1 MDGLLVFTVF
11 FPAVAA
17 FVVLLTVPRDSQDQA
32 KWLALIS
39 TLAVFVTSLV
49 LIMRFDRS
57 PGDASGAPFQF
68 ESNATWIDA
77 ATAGFETHLHFGV
90 DGLGIT
96 MVCLT
101 TFLFVVATLVSF
113 GVTLRTREYFF
124 WLLALETGVLGVF
137 TSLDL
142 ILFFLFWEVELLP
155 MYMLISIWGSGRK
168 EYSAMKFLIYTV
180 AGSALML
187 VGFLVIGF
195 SAQPVHTFDM
205 TVLQQSRITDA
216 LLPLWAIFGLIFL
229 GFAVKLPMFPL
240 HTWLPD
246 AHTDAPTAVS
256 VILAGVLLKMG
267 GYGILRILIS
277 LMPDTAKDYGVWM
290 ATFAAISVIYGALVT
305 LRQKDLKR
313 LVAYSSVSHMGY
325 VLLGIAALGHVSLN
339 GAALRMFTHGT
350 ITGLLFVMVG
360 IIYDRAH
367 TRDIDQLSGLAHT
380 MPLAA
385 TVMVIAGLAALG
397 LPAMSGFVAEL
408 LVLLGSFDAYTAP
421 TIIAVFGI
429 LLSAGYITWMIQRV
443 FFGEKNPRWAALP
456 DADQWWERV
465 PMAALVAVIVLI
477 GVRPSLIVDVL
488 DSGMINI
495 VKVLG

>member
-1 MDGLLVFTVF
+1 MNGLLVFAVF

-17 FVVLLTVPRDSQDQA
+17 AVVIATVPRESTDQA
-32 KWLALIS
+32 RWLALIA
-39 TLAVFVTSLV
+39 TLTSFAASVV
-49 LIMRFDRS
+49 LILGFDRT
-57 PGDASGAPFQF
+57 PGEAATAPFQF
-68 ESNATWIDA
+68 VSQGTWIDA
-77 ATAGFETHLHFGV
+77 GTAGFDVQFHMGV

-96 MVCLT
+96 MVLLT
-101 TFLFVVATLVSF
+101 TFLFVVATLISF
-113 GVTLRTREYFF
+113 GIQLRTKEYFF

-142 ILFFLFWEVELLP
+142 IMFFLFWEVELLP
-155 MYMLISIWGSGRK
+155 MYMLISVWGSGRK
-168 EYSAMKFLIYTV
+168 EYSAMKFLTYTI
-180 AGSALML
+180 AGSAFML
-187 VGFLVIGF
+187 VGFLAMGL
-195 SAQPVHTFDM
+195 SAEPVHTFDM
-205 TVLQQSRITDA
+205 LRLQQSTINET
-216 LLPLWAIFGLIFL
+216 LLPLWVIFGFVFI
-229 GFAVKLPMFPL
+229 GFAVKLPIFPL

-267 GYGILRILIS
+267 GYGILRICVT
-277 LMPDTAKDYGVWM
+277 LMPQTAKDYGVWL
-290 ATFAAISVIYGALVT
+290 ATIAAISVIYGAVLT

-339 GAALRMFTHGT
+339 GAALQMFTHGT

-360 IIYDRAH
+360 IIYDRTH

-385 TVMVIAGLAALG
+385 TVMVIAGLAGLG

-408 LVLLGSFDAYTAP
+408 LVFLGSFDKYTVP
-421 TIIAVFGI
+421 TIAAVFGI

-443 FFGEKNPRWAALP
+443 FYGPKNERWAALP
-456 DADQWWERV
+456 DANNWWERV
-465 PMAALVAVIVLI
+465 PMAALVIVIIGV
-477 GVRPSLIVDVL
+477 GVRPSLVVDVL
-488 DSGMINI
+488 DSGIINI
-495 VKVLG
+495 VKVLS